1 MQYFP
6 EIEPYEQGFLPVSKT
21 HKLYYEVCGNPK
33 GIPVMFIHGGPGG
46 GCSERHRRY
55 FNPNKYKIILHDQ
68 RGSHRSIPFASVK
81 ENTTP
86 DLVNDIKK
94 LMKHLHIEKAFF
106 VGGSWGSTLTL
117 AFGIKYPK
125 LVQAMLIWGIF
136 LPTKKELDW
145 FYQGGIQ
152 RFYPEAWERF
162 VSFVPQKNRNNIVK
176 YYAKKMRDGNYE
188 EQENY
193 AREFSL
199 FEMSMMQLKNNTQ
212 QAEKKMDPAIYKALA
227 PLETH
232 YFLNNCF
239 LPKNYIL
246 KNGKKLHDI
255 PTHLVHGRYDMVCSP
270 QGAYELHKQIPQSK
284 LTFATSGHST
294 RDKKLLHVIMK
305 ELEEYWKKP
314 QQWP

>member
-6 EIEPYEQGFLPVSKT
+6 EIEPYESGFLSVSKT

-55 FNPNKYKIILHDQ
+55 FNPKKYKIILHDQ
-68 RGSHRSIPFASVK
+68 RGSHRSTPFASVK

-86 DLVNDIKK
+86 DLVKDIQK
-94 LMKHLHIEKAFF
+94 LMDHLKIEKAFF

-117 AFGIKYPK
+117 AFGIKHPK
-125 LVQAMLIWGIF
+125 KIRAMLIWGIF
-136 LPTKKELDW
+136 LPTQKELDW
-145 FYQGGIQ
+145 FYQGEMQ
-152 RFYPEAWERF
+152 RFYPEEWERF
-162 VSFVPQKNRNNIVK
+162 VSMVPHKNRKKIVK
-176 YYAKKMRDGNYE
+176 YYNKKMTQGTEE
-188 EQENY
+188 EQDAY

-199 FEMSMMQLKNNTQ
+199 FEMSMLQLKNNTK
-212 QAEKKMDPAIYKALA
+212 QAEKRMDPAIYKALA

-239 LPKNYIL
+239 LPKNHIL
-246 KNGKKLHDI
+246 KNAGKLKGI

-270 QGAYELHKQIPQSK
+270 QGAYELHKALPQSK

-294 RDKKLLHVIMK
+294 RDKRLLHVIMK
-305 ELEEYWKKP
+305 ELEEYWKHP
-314 QQWP
+314 DQWP